1 MTNIS
6 TASLEEL
13 AQLTNDTEDKKILR
27 KIAEQV
33 GVTFSGNTGVDTLKS
48 KILAELILDE
58 TLDETPDENQ
68 DEGEDEVTTESN
80 DPVMAALVQHRED
93 SKDEDG
99 DGDGDDD
106 LYAQPEKGV
115 KKTSKYSVEEMLEMD
130 AARIKDPT
138 LRRNVIRTQAMRL
151 IRVKINNLDPND
163 AEVPGALITCYSK
176 YTGKVS
182 KYVPFDEDQ
191 HPNGYHVPK
200 IILDDL
206 KTRTYNLRKE
216 IKKPGS
222 SFGVKEYKTVVVK
235 KFAIEELTPLTEKE
249 LKALAS
255 QQAAAGAIDR
265 N

>member
-1 MTNIS
+1 MTDIS

-13 AQLTNDTEDKKILR
+13 TQLTQDTKDKKILR
-27 KIAEQV
+27 EIAEQV

-58 TLDETPDENQ
+58 NQ
-68 DEGEDEVTTESN
+68 GEESEDDVTMESN
-80 DPVMAALVQHRED
+80 DPVMAALAQHRED
-93 SKDEDG
+93 AKDSDELSDNE
-99 DGDGDDD
+99 DDD
-106 LYAQPEKGV
+106 LYAKPEKAV
-115 KKTSKYSVEEMLEMD
+115 KKASKYSVEEMLKMD
-130 AARIKDPT
+130 AARIKDPI

-182 KYVPFDEDQ
+182 KYVPFDEEQ
-191 HPNGYHVPK
+191 HPNGYHIPK

-222 SFGVKEYKTVVVK
+222 SFGVKEYKTVVVN
-235 KFAIEELTPLTEKE
+235 KFAIEELPPLTKKE